1 MRCGALLAMTLV
13 TCALILYAAKN
24 SQGLLPWL
32 LPRVLLQCK
41 QRSEPLS
48 DGGHVHEYKLRINEI
63 KHNISQN
70 IFSLFSSAVGT
81 LPATMLFQL
90 FSV

>member
-1 MRCGALLAMTLV
+1 MTLV

-48 DGGHVHEYKLRINEI
+48 DGGHVHEYKLNEI
-63 KHNISQN
+63 KHNSQN